1 MAWFKRRASCGH
13 WTKMQGVVR
22 VFGKEL
28 KVSCKDKRSKVPA
41 RCIDCT
47 AAKAIL
53 CAWCRSVILP
63 GDPVTLYSPIEE
75 DFEIPPGAVIYNDES
90 RELIRPVGCL
100 GWDCADTGAD
110 RAGFWAVNDKGEGYV
125 HRVPTAFELLMNAPS
140 GGVILVQDLRDLGEE
155 PTIL

>member
-1 MAWFKRRASCGH
+1 MAWFKRRAGCGH

-28 KVSCKDKRSKVPA
+28 RVNYRDRGNKAPSLCV
-41 RCIDCT
+41 DCT

-53 CAWCRSVILP
+53 CAWCQGIIIP
-63 GDPVTLYSPIEE
+63 GDSVTLYSPIEE
-75 DFEIPPGAVIYNDES
+75 DFELPPGAVFYNDES

-100 GWDCADTGAD
+100 GWGCADTGVD

-140 GGVILVQDLRDLGEE
+140 GSVILVQDLGDLGEG